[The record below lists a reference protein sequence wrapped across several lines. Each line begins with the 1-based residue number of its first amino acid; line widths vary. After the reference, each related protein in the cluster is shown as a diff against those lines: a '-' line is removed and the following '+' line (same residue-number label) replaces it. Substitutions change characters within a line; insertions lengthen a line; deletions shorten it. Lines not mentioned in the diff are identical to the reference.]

1 MDDNWIV
8 ENLTGAFDTWN
19 GKLMEIWSLVSET
32 PQHFKGG
39 ALWELAQN
47 INGALQA
54 IGYGLLILFFAISI
68 FKSTANFR
76 DLRRPE
82 QVLRY
87 FIRFVAAKTAV
98 TYGMELMTT
107 LFTIC
112 AGVISTAAGSLG
124 NLTGAA
130 VTLPEEIKT
139 AIGEVGFLASIPLW
153 LVTILGS
160 VFITVLS
167 FVMILTVY
175 SRFFRLYM
183 YTALA
188 PIPLST
194 FAGESTASTGK
205 AFIKSYLG
213 VCLEGAVIVLACM
226 IFSAFTS
233 SGSPGIVNPDVS
245 AVTLVWS
252 YLAETIFNML
262 VLVGLVKGADRIIK
276 EMMAL

>member
-1 MDDNWIV
+1 M
-8 ENLTGAFDTWN
+8 LT
-19 GKLMEIWSLVSET
+19 EIWSLVSET

-39 ALWELAQN
+39 TIWALCQN
-47 INGALQA
+47 INTALQA
-54 IGYGLLILFFAISI
+54 IGYGLLILFFAVSI
-68 FKSTANFR
+68 FRSTANFR
-76 DLRRPE
+76 DFRRPE
-82 QVLRY
+82 QALRY

-98 TYGMELMTT
+98 TYGMDIMTT

-112 AGVISTAAGSLG
+112 GGIVSAVAGNLG
-124 NLTGAA
+124 NLTGASVA
-130 VTLPEEIKT
+130 LPEEIKT
-139 AIGEVGFLASIPLW
+139 AIDEVGFLASIPLW

-194 FAGESTASTGK
+194 FAGDMTSNTGRT
-205 AFIKSYLG
+205 FIKSYLG
-213 VCLEGAVIVLACM
+213 VCMEGAVIVLACM
-226 IFSAFTS
+226 IFSAFVS
-233 SGSPGIVNPDVS
+233 GGSPGIADPNAS
-245 AVTLVWS
+245 AVTMVWS

-262 VLVGLVKGADRIIK
+262 VLVGLVKGADRIVK

>member
-1 MDDNWIV
+1 MEDNWIV

-19 GKLMEIWSLVSET
+19 SKLTEIWSLVSES
-32 PQHFKGG
+32 PQTFKGG
-39 ALWELAQN
+39 AIWNLATN
-47 INGALQA
+47 INGALQS
-54 IGYGLLILFFAISI
+54 IGYGLIILFFAISI

-76 DLRRPE
+76 DFRRPE
-82 QVLRY
+82 QALRY

-98 TYGMELMTT
+98 TYGMEIMTT

-112 AGVISTAAGSLG
+112 AGIISTVAG
-124 NLTGAA
+124 NLGFLTSAA
-130 VTLPEEIKT
+130 VSLPEEIKT

-160 VFITVLS
+160 LFITVLS
-167 FVMILTVY
+167 FIMILTVY
-175 SRFFRLYM
+175 SRFFKLYM

-188 PIPLST
+188 PIPLAT
-194 FAGESTASTGK
+194 FAGESTSNTGK

-213 VCLEGAVIVLACM
+213 VCLEGAIIVLACL

-233 SGSPGIVNPDVS
+233 SGTGGIVDANAS
-245 AVTLVWS
+245 AVTQVWG

-262 VLVGLVKGADRIIK
+262 VLVGLVKGADRIVK
-276 EMMAL
+276 EMFSL

>member
-1 MDDNWIV
+1 MEDNWIV
-8 ENLTGAFDTWN
+8 ENLEGAFETWN
-19 GKLMEIWSLVSET
+19 SKLAEIWSLVSET
-32 PQHFKGG
+32 PQNFKGG
-39 ALWELAQN
+39 AMWTLAEN

-76 DLRRPE
+76 DFRRPE
-82 QVLRY
+82 QALRY

-98 TYGMELMTT
+98 TYGMEIMTT

-112 AGVISTAAGSLG
+112 AGIISTVAGNLG
-124 NLTGAA
+124 ALTGAS
-130 VTLPEEIKT
+130 VVLPEEIKT

-188 PIPLST
+188 PIPLSS
-194 FAGESTASTGK
+194 FAGESTANTGRT
-205 AFIKSYLG
+205 FLKSYLG
-213 VCLEGAVIVLACM
+213 VCLEGAVIVLSCM

-233 SGSPGIVNPDVS
+233 SGAPGIANPDAS
-245 AVTLVWS
+245 AVTMVWS

-276 EMMAL
+276 EMFAL